1 MEKTRQRGIVFMA
14 IAAIL
19 ALIGGCLFFAY
30 LNTLKREIGETVE
43 VVVAKVDIPPRTLIT
58 ADMLEMQKIPQKY
71 ARASYIASIDDVLP
85 EFVTLVKIEKGDFLQ
100 RNTIATYAGLK
111 PGMRAISIGVN
122 RIQSI
127 GGSIRPGNRVD
138 VIVSFEEEGE
148 AKTLLLLQ
156 NVEVLAVSMLMPV
169 PAEEGIGAVPPARF
183 SPTGEL
189 LSEAT
194 VTLALTLEDAVKLT
208 YMDNFAKEVRF
219 IIRRLDEEKVIPT
232 PTPVTFESFKKR

>member
-1 MEKTRQRGIVFMA
+1 MV
-14 IAAIL
+14 
-19 ALIGGCLFFAY
+19 
-30 LNTLKREIGETVE
+30 
-43 VVVAKVDIPPRTLIT
+43 
-58 ADMLEMQKIPQKY
+58 EMQRIPKKY
-71 ARASYIASIDDVLP
+71 ARDSYIASIDDVLP

-100 RNTIATYAGLK
+100 RNTIATYAGLE

-138 VIVSFEEEGE
+138 VIVSFEEGGIGGE

-156 NVEVLAVSMLMPV
+156 DVEVLAVSMLMPV
-169 PAEEGIGAVPPARF
+169 PAEEGVGAVPPARF

-194 VTLALTLEDAVKLT
+194 VTLALTLEDAMKLT

-219 IIRRLDEEKVIPT
+219 VIRRLDEKESPPI
-232 PTPVTFESFKKR
+232 TPVTFETFK